1 MTERIFYSDVT
12 CQRFEAQ
19 VLSCQPR
26 KKKGYEVVLDRTA
39 FYPEGGG
46 QPGDRGTLG
55 GVTVTDTQERGEEI
69 VHITDQPLE
78 PGTTVTGQLDWA
90 HRFSLMQNH
99 SGEHIVSGIIHRRTG
114 GNNVGFHMGSDTIT
128 VDLDVELTAAELAEI
143 EVEANQVVWAN
154 GVTQVFHPSAEELKA
169 LDYRSKKA
177 LTGDVR
183 IVTFPGADTCACCGT
198 HTRTTGQVGQI
209 KILASEN
216 YKGGVRLSVVCG
228 ARALAAAQAMRA
240 RQAEIGALLSA
251 KADQTAVA
259 VHRVYDEY
267 TALKFTH
274 FGLCSQLFDAL
285 AQLTA
290 PDADAIRTLPGL
302 DPDGLHR
309 LAVRLTEAT
318 TGLCAALT
326 PTEKGTGYCLAR
338 RDGDVRALT
347 KALNAALNGRGGGK
361 PGICQGSCAATPEQ
375 VERFLKENNKL

>member
-1 MTERIFYSDVT
+1 METRKLYYEDPFQKGFATTV
-12 CQRFEAQ
+12 A
-19 VLSCQPR
+19 SCDAV
-26 KKKGYEVVLDRTA
+26 KGGYAVVLAETA

-46 QPGDRGTLG
+46 QPYDTGVLG
-55 GVTVTDTQERGEEI
+55 EANVLEVHEKNGV
-69 VHITDQPLE
+69 ITHLCDKPFE
-78 PGTTVTGQLDWA
+78 VGKSVSGKIDWA
-90 HRFSLMQNH
+90 RRFDHMQQH
-99 SGEHIVSGIIHRRTG
+99 SGEHIVSGMLCAAFSCD
-114 GNNVGFHMGSDTIT
+114 NVGFHMGTDTVIIDYNAPMT
-128 VDLDVELTAAELAEI
+128 WEQVLEVEDRANRYIWENHPFRAYYPTPEELTVL
-143 EVEANQVVWAN
+143 
-154 GVTQVFHPSAEELKA
+154 P
-169 LDYRSKKA
+169 YRSKKA
-177 LTGDVR
+177 IEGPVR
-183 IVTFPGADTCACCGT
+183 ITEFPGADRCACCGT